1 MRQRQILEEL
11 IQPSIQ
17 TVAMEARPY
26 LDSLP
31 PEVYHMIIGDLRI
44 GEVSK
49 LSRTSKGH
57 RSLLEPT
64 LYQEIRSQQEDAKF
78 PFPAHLL
85 LRSIQSRPQL
95 ANYVNCLTLDC
106 WRPHKRKRISRK
118 RIASYFTDTEMDC
131 VYSLIRSLQVHDE
144 SSWISRLR
152 RGDRNLF
159 VALLVSQLTNLR
171 RLYLGIG
178 YQHTVPKFLGVL
190 LDKAIPGNFLHA
202 LEDIEISTDINNNDD
217 VKFVIGSYHDFNAQ
231 SWPLFSL
238 PSMKRISISP
248 PPGLKYFIQDLLA
261 TGLTTLDLHHSQIL
275 ETELGKVLEKTPSL
289 KHLIYDA
296 WVNYKTRKPPP
307 NRASLEVF
315 CCDDLSRSLAH
326 VRNSLERLEIRLCFF
341 ANDTCYFGNTWQ
353 GLNCDMFSR
362 GSNYAI
368 KRRGCYGKLDI
379 LRDFPRLSS
388 LAMPAALLSD
398 WTTER
403 ELFEEIGTLPPRL
416 RELLPM
422 QSLVNLYLSDRCD
435 MYGFLAQDDF
445 VEDHD
450 SEWSD
455 FDNFDETPFWLDEDY
470 CPAPIDIIR
479 RLR

>member
-1 MRQRQILEEL
+1 
-11 IQPSIQ
+11 
-17 TVAMEARPY
+17 MEARPY

-44 GEVSK
+44 EEVSK

-85 LRSIQSRPQL
+85 LRSILSRPQL
-95 ANYVNCLTLDC
+95 ADYVNCLTLDC
-106 WRPHKRKRISRK
+106 WRPHKRKSISRQ

-131 VYSLIRSLQVHDE
+131 VYSLVRSLQLHEE

-152 RGDRNLF
+152 RGDLNLF

-178 YQHTVPKFLGVL
+178 YQQTVAKFLGVM
-190 LDKAIPGNFLHA
+190 LDKDTPGNFLHA
-202 LEDIEISTDINNNDD
+202 LEDVEISTDINNNDD
-217 VKFVIGSYHDFNAQ
+217 VKFVIGSYHDFNAPTW
-231 SWPLFSL
+231 SLFSL

-248 PPGLKYFIQDLLA
+248 APGLKYFIADLLP

-296 WVNYKTRKPPP
+296 WVNYKSRKPTPDG
-307 NRASLEVF
+307 ASLEVF
-315 CCDDLSRSLAH
+315 CCDDLSRALAH
-326 VRNSLERLEIRLCFF
+326 VRNSLEKLEIRLCFF
-341 ANDTCYFGNTWQ
+341 ANDTGYFQHTWD

-362 GSNYAI
+362 GSNSTI
-368 KRRGCYGKLDI
+368 KKRGFYGKLDI
-379 LRDFPRLSS
+379 LRDFPRISS

-416 RELLPM
+416 KELLPM
-422 QSLVNLYLSDRCD
+422 KTLVNLYLSDMCD
-435 MYGFLAQDDF
+435 MYGFLAPDDSL
-445 VEDHD
+445 EDYD

-455 FDNFDETPFWLDEDY
+455 FDDFDESPFWLDEDY
-470 CPAPIDIIR
+470 CPAPVNIMR
-479 RLR
+479 RIP